1 MTPEKVDQLRAIEC
15 LRGGVPSRSI
25 ATYMPPKQV
34 DIRERFESII
44 TNISLGMNLAG
55 ERSALIEG
63 NFGTGK
69 SHWLDYFKSEALAN
83 GFICSSIALNKE
95 TPLHDIAKIFRECVD
110 VSSVGGVVGSAIRQI
125 ASSYDTNKAP
135 GFREMCRWAKQACAE
150 DILDRRLAES
160 LLLFDR
166 TNEEEVR
173 ALLLREWMG
182 FPMKVADFRNLLR
195 QFGESDLSGITRPS
209 NSNYLQRF
217 DFVSRLLVSAGYKGW
232 IILIDEIE
240 VVAKYSLLQRAKS
253 YSNIAQLFGTAENA
267 PRFVGVVGTI
277 TTDYVSEVLRGVS
290 KNDMRQIPQKY
301 GQGKNQK
308 YLSNAVIGMN
318 HIDSKRILMQTPK
331 LQEVAEA
338 YHSVAELYSQAY
350 NDWET
355 PDVFGQ
361 HEYSSTGRMRQYI
374 RSWINAWD
382 LRRIYSHETKSTD
395 IIIEDVLT
403 TYEEDLD
410 IQSDIPEDTDWQR
423 SY

>member
-1 MTPEKVDQLRAIEC
+1 
-15 LRGGVPSRSI
+15 
-25 ATYMPPKQV
+25 
-34 DIRERFESII
+34 
-44 TNISLGMNLAG
+44 
-55 ERSALIEG
+55 
-63 NFGTGK
+63 
-69 SHWLDYFKSEALAN
+69 
-83 GFICSSIALNKE
+83 
-95 TPLHDIAKIFRECVD
+95 
-110 VSSVGGVVGSAIRQI
+110 
-125 ASSYDTNKAP
+125 
-135 GFREMCRWAKQACAE
+135 
-150 DILDRRLAES
+150 
-160 LLLFDR
+160 
-166 TNEEEVR
+166 
-173 ALLLREWMG
+173 
-182 FPMKVADFRNLLR
+182 
-195 QFGESDLSGITRPS
+195 
-209 NSNYLQRF
+209 
-217 DFVSRLLVSAGYKGW
+217 
-232 IILIDEIE
+232 